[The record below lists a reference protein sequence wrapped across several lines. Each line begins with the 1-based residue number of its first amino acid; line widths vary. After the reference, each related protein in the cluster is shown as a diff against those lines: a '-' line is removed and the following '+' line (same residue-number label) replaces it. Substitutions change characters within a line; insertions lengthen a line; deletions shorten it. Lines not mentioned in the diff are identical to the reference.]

1 MIPSNFVTVMHD
13 EENTVIFSLEF
24 VKDMKVVKDEIIF
37 LHMSRTVNLYEIEGN
52 FSTFGEL

>member
-1 MIPSNFVTVMHD
+1 MISSNFVTVMHD

>member
-1 MIPSNFVTVMHD
+1 MISSNFVTVMHD

-24 VKDMKVVKDEIIF
+24 VKDVKVIKDEIIF

>member
-24 VKDMKVVKDEIIF
+24 VKDMKVIKDEIIF

>member
-1 MIPSNFVTVMHD
+1 MISSNFVTVMHD

-24 VKDMKVVKDEIIF
+24 VKDMKVIKDEIIF